1 MKYPVR
7 GAELPSTTTFHVHV
21 GHDGTKLAG
30 QCYEVDVFA
39 LMDSP
44 EGLELAIR
52 FLLCRELGLNTAEA
66 GRLDV
71 VLT

>member
-7 GAELPSTTTFHVHV
+7 GAELPATTTFHVHV
-21 GHDGTKLAG
+21 GRDGAKFAG
-30 QCYEVDVFA
+30 QCHEVDVFA
-39 LMDSP
+39 LMDTV
-44 EGLELAIR
+44 EGMELAIR

-66 GRLDV
+66 GRLNV